1 MRIYIMINLVESSLP
16 TSYLLGFMLVGGRVR
31 VFESMNLSR
40 DEYAHTHMS
49 HIKSYIYILYL

>member
-1 MRIYIMINLVESSLP
+1 MRIYIMIILVESSLP

-40 DEYAHTHMS
+40 DEYAHTHT
-49 HIKSYIYILYL
+49 HIYIIYL